1 MRTVEHA
8 LAPRRVPPAV
18 PTRGATRPRA
28 SVACVVGPVLGA
40 LALGLAWLVVHPATA
55 DLAAQEYRTGLW
67 RREGFAIWD
76 AQWYGGHHEPG
87 YSLLFG
93 PLAALLGPRALGF
106 VAGVVAVAALTVIA
120 RRQERFPRLVGWLFA
135 AGVMTNVLIGRVPF
149 VLGIGLGA
157 LAWLCADARRRRP
170 AMLALAAL
178 LALATVWASPPA
190 GLFLALAG
198 AARRLSGERRD
209 TAAAICLALP
219 PIVGGLAVAVAF
231 PEGGRDHFA
240 ASAFWPTFALGLAGL
255 ALLDPRA
262 PRVAPRRAS
271 GARPPRRGVRRP
283 DVGRADG
290 AAAARDPR
298 PGAARARPA
307 AGRAQGPGRRGR
319 RRGRP
324 AVPAVA
330 ARRARDRRGVGRPVD
345 EELPTTPRCC
355 GSSTASASRA
365 SAWRSRS
372 RATTGRRRSWRPD
385 PLARGWHRQLDE
397 EANPLFY
404 DRLPLTAGRYEEWL
418 YDRAVRWVALPNVA
432 LDFSARREAAL
443 LRSGGV
449 PGLRLVLRSDDWT
462 IWEVLPV
469 PPPATGPARLA
480 GAGTDSFQLA
490 VRQPGRIRVRATY
503 TPVLDD
509 RARRRLHR
517 ARQRRADGGGRAAGR
532 DVAGRG
538 AAVAGGGAGAGAE
551 LHGAGRGFLTVRTA
565 QRGRPEVGGDPVC
578 GRPRTNGGCSR
589 DAPVRFSS
597 AAVGARSPPAALRRN
612 GARPRCSCSSAAR
625 GRTSSTPRATATSTG
640 CRACSARS
648 SATRTARR
656 WPASP
661 PRSCSSSRSPPS
673 GAPRTPPPS
682 SSPSGSP
689 SSCPATSTTSSSRAA
704 ARSPSSRPGSSS
716 ASSTSPTASRSARRR
731 SRATAPT
738 TGSRSGR
745 CRFTGVPR
753 LQGAV
758 RAARDPGHARREH
771 EPVPRPADGED
782 EAAFCARLLAEIEE
796 AIQAEGP
803 DTVAMIIAEPVQNAG
818 GCLVPP
824 AGYWPGLR
832 DDRRPLRDPA
842 RLRRGHL
849 RLRAPGR
856 VARRRAL
863 RRRCRTS
870 PRPPRA

>member
-18 PTRGATRPRA
+18 PARGATRPRA

-149 VLGIGLGA
+149 VLGIALGA

-209 TAAAICLALP
+209 TAAAICLAVP

-255 ALLDPRA
+255 ALLDPRRRA
-262 PRVAPRRAS
+262 LRLGVLAALVLLVAAFVVPTSVGQTALRPLVILGPALLALGLRPGGRKVLVGAVVVGAGLLYLQWLPAVRAIAEASGDPSTKSSYYSEVLRIVDREREPGERLEIPLTRNHWEAAVVAPRI
-271 GARPPRRGVRRP
+271 
-283 DVGRADG
+283 
-290 AAAARDPR
+290 
-298 PGAARARPA
+298 
-307 AGRAQGPGRRGR
+307 
-319 RRGRP
+319 
-324 AVPAVA
+324 
-330 ARRARDRRGVGRPVD
+330 
-345 EELPTTPRCC
+345 
-355 GSSTASASRA
+355 
-365 SAWRSRS
+365 
-372 RATTGRRRSWRPD
+372 

-418 YDRAVRWVALPNVA
+418 YDRAVRWVALPNVP

-462 IWEVLPV
+462 VWEVLPV

-503 TPVLDD
+503 TPYWTIV
-509 RARRRLHR
+509 RG
-517 ARQRRADGGGRAAGR
+517 DGCIE
-532 DVAGRG
+532 RG
-538 AAVAGGGAGAGAE
+538 SDG
-551 LHGAGRGFLTVRTA
+551 LT
-565 QRGRPEVGGDPVC
+565 EV
-578 GRPRTNGGCSR
+578 
-589 DAPVRFSS
+589 
-597 AAVGARSPPAALRRN
+597 
-612 GARPRCSCSSAAR
+612 
-625 GRTSSTPRATATSTG
+625 
-640 CRACSARS
+640 
-648 SATRTARR
+648 
-656 WPASP
+656 
-661 PRSCSSSRSPPS
+661 
-673 GAPRTPPPS
+673 
-682 SSPSGSP
+682 
-689 SSCPATSTTSSSRAA
+689 
-704 ARSPSSRPGSSS
+704 
-716 ASSTSPTASRSARRR
+716 
-731 SRATAPT
+731 
-738 TGSRSGR
+738 
-745 CRFTGVPR
+745 
-753 LQGAV
+753 
-758 RAARDPGHARREH
+758 
-771 EPVPRPADGED
+771 
-782 EAAFCARLLAEIEE
+782 
-796 AIQAEGP
+796 
-803 DTVAMIIAEPVQNAG
+803 
-818 GCLVPP
+818 
-824 AGYWPGLR
+824 
-832 DDRRPLRDPA
+832 
-842 RLRRGHL
+842 
-849 RLRAPGR
+849 
-856 VARRRAL
+856 VARRAGTLRVEARLSLAGAL
-863 RRRCRTS
+863 GRGRSCTAPAGS
-870 PRPPRA
+870 A

>member
-18 PTRGATRPRA
+18 PARRVARPRA

-40 LALGLAWLVVHPATA
+40 LALGLAWLIVHPATA

-149 VLGIGLGA
+149 VLGIALGA

-209 TAAAICLALP
+209 TAAAIALAVP

-255 ALLDPRA
+255 ALLDPRRRA
-262 PRVAPRRAS
+262 LRLGVLAALVLLVAAFVVPTSVGQTALRPLVILGPALLALGLRPGGRKVLVAAVVVGAGLLYLQWLPAVRAIAEASGDPSTKSSYYSEVLRIVDREREPGERLEIPLTRNHWEAAVVAPRI
-271 GARPPRRGVRRP
+271 
-283 DVGRADG
+283 
-290 AAAARDPR
+290 
-298 PGAARARPA
+298 
-307 AGRAQGPGRRGR
+307 
-319 RRGRP
+319 
-324 AVPAVA
+324 
-330 ARRARDRRGVGRPVD
+330 
-345 EELPTTPRCC
+345 
-355 GSSTASASRA
+355 
-365 SAWRSRS
+365 
-372 RATTGRRRSWRPD
+372 

-418 YDRAVRWVALPNVA
+418 YDRAVRWVALPNVP

-449 PGLRLVLRSDDWT
+449 PGLRLVLRSENWT

-490 VRQPGRIRVRATY
+490 VREPGRIRVRATY
-503 TPVLDD
+503 TPYWTIVRGDGCIERGSDGLTEVV
-509 RARRRLHR
+509 ARRAGTLRVEARLSLAGALGR
-517 ARQRRADGGGRAAGR
+517 VAAARRLPVFLSSARGAGRRDRVGLPIEADGGGW
-532 DVAGRG
+532 
-538 AAVAGGGAGAGAE
+538 
-551 LHGAGRGFLTVRTA
+551 
-565 QRGRPEVGGDPVC
+565 
-578 GRPRTNGGCSR
+578 RPRVLSCSR
-589 DAPVRFSS
+589 YACKSAMWGEPGERTDALDT
-597 AAVGARSPPAALRRN
+597 PAH
-612 GARPRCSCSSAAR
+612 
-625 GRTSSTPRATATSTG
+625 
-640 CRACSARS
+640 
-648 SATRTARR
+648 
-656 WPASP
+656 
-661 PRSCSSSRSPPS
+661 
-673 GAPRTPPPS
+673 PPP
-682 SSPSGSP
+682 P
-689 SSCPATSTTSSSRAA
+689 
-704 ARSPSSRPGSSS
+704 
-716 ASSTSPTASRSARRR
+716 
-731 SRATAPT
+731 
-738 TGSRSGR
+738 
-745 CRFTGVPR
+745 
-753 LQGAV
+753 
-758 RAARDPGHARREH
+758 
-771 EPVPRPADGED
+771 
-782 EAAFCARLLAEIEE
+782 
-796 AIQAEGP
+796 
-803 DTVAMIIAEPVQNAG
+803 N
-818 GCLVPP
+818 PP
-824 AGYWPGLR
+824 PGLWQTTHE
-832 DDRRPLRDPA
+832 RRMLP
-842 RLRRGHL
+842 
-849 RLRAPGR
+849 
-856 VARRRAL
+856 
-863 RRRCRTS
+863 
-870 PRPPRA
+870 